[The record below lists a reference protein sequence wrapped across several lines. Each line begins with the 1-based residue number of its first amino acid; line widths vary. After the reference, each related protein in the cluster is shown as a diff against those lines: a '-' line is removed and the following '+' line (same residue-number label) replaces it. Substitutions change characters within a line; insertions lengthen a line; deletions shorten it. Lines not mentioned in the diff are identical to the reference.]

1 MKHFKYESKDA
12 TITVQEMAD
21 FFNKL
26 VEEGLG
32 DVPVSTYDW
41 GVGEIE
47 ADDTG
52 VELRMK

>member
-1 MKHFKYESKDA
+1 MKFFNYESKGEA
-12 TITVQEMAD
+12 ITVQEMAD

-26 VEEGLG
+26 VNEGLG

-41 GVGEIE
+41 DIGKIV

-52 VELRMK
+52 VALRMK

>member
-1 MKHFKYESKDA
+1 MKHFNYESKGEA
-12 TITVQEMAD
+12 ITVQEMAD

-26 VEEGLG
+26 VHEGLG

-41 GVGEIE
+41 DIGKIV

-52 VELRMK
+52 VALRMK

>member
-1 MKHFKYESKDA
+1 MKYFKYESKGEV
-12 TITVQEMAD
+12 ITVQEMAN

-41 GVGEIE
+41 DVGEIE

>member
-1 MKHFKYESKDA
+1 MKHFNYKSKGEA
-12 TITVQEMAD
+12 ITVQEMAD

-26 VEEGLG
+26 VSEGLG

-41 GVGEIE
+41 DVGKIE

>member
-1 MKHFKYESKDA
+1 MKHFKYESKGEV
-12 TITVQEMAD
+12 ITVQEMAD

-41 GVGEIE
+41 DVSEIA
-47 ADDTG
+47 ADSSS
-52 VELRMK
+52 VELRIK

>member
-1 MKHFKYESKDA
+1 MKYFNYESKGEA
-12 TITVQEMAD
+12 ITVQEMAD

-26 VEEGLG
+26 VHEGLG

-41 GVGEIE
+41 DIGNIE

-52 VELRMK
+52 VALHMK

>member
-1 MKHFKYESKDA
+1 MKYFKHESKGEA
-12 TITVQEMAD
+12 ITVQEIAD

-26 VEEGLG
+26 VNEGLG

-41 GVGEIE
+41 DVGKIV

>member
-1 MKHFKYESKDA
+1 MKHFKYESKGEA
-12 TITVQEMAD
+12 ITVQEMAD

-26 VEEGLG
+26 VNEGLG
-32 DVPVSTYDW
+32 GVPVSTYDW
-41 GVGEIE
+41 DVGKIV

>member
-1 MKHFKYESKDA
+1 MKHFKHESKGEV
-12 TITVQEMAD
+12 ITVQEMAD

-26 VEEGLG
+26 VNEGLG

-41 GVGEIE
+41 DVSEIE

>member
-1 MKHFKYESKDA
+1 MKYKYESKGEA
-12 TITVQEMAD
+12 ITVQEMAD

-26 VEEGLG
+26 VNEGLG

-41 GVGEIE
+41 DVGKIE

>member
-1 MKHFKYESKDA
+1 MKYFNCESKGEA
-12 TITVQEMAD
+12 ITVQEMAD

-26 VEEGLG
+26 VHEGLG

-41 GVGEIE
+41 DVGKIA
-47 ADDTG
+47 ADDTS

>member
-1 MKHFKYESKDA
+1 MKYFKHEAKGEA
-12 TITVQEMAD
+12 ITVQEMAD

-26 VEEGLG
+26 VNEGLG

-41 GVGEIE
+41 DVGKIV

>member
-1 MKHFKYESKDA
+1 MKHFKHESKGEA
-12 TITVQEMAD
+12 ITVKEMAD

-26 VEEGLG
+26 VNEGLG

-41 GVGEIE
+41 DVGKIV

>member
-1 MKHFKYESKDA
+1 MKHFKYESKGEV
-12 TITVQEMAD
+12 ITVQEMVD

-41 GVGEIE
+41 DVGEIE
-47 ADDTG
+47 ADSSG

>member
-1 MKHFKYESKDA
+1 MKHFKHESKGEA
-12 TITVQEMAD
+12 ITVQEMAN

-26 VEEGLG
+26 VNEGLG

-41 GVGEIE
+41 DVGEIE
-47 ADDTG
+47 ADSSG

>member
-1 MKHFKYESKDA
+1 MKHFKHESKGE

-26 VEEGLG
+26 VNEGLG

-41 GVGEIE
+41 DVGKIE

>member
-1 MKHFKYESKDA
+1 MKYFKHEAKGEA
-12 TITVQEMAD
+12 ITVQEMAD

-26 VEEGLG
+26 VNEGLG

-41 GVGEIE
+41 DVGKIV
-47 ADDTG
+47 ADDTD

>member
-1 MKHFKYESKDA
+1 MKYFKHESKGEA
-12 TITVQEMAD
+12 ITVQEMAD

-26 VEEGLG
+26 VNEGLG

-41 GVGEIE
+41 DVGKIV

>member
-1 MKHFKYESKDA
+1 MKFFNYESKGEA
-12 TITVQEMAD
+12 ITVQEMAD

-26 VEEGLG
+26 VHEGLG

-41 GVGEIE
+41 DIGKIE

>member
-1 MKHFKYESKDA
+1 MKYFKHESKSEA
-12 TITVQEMAD
+12 ITVQEMAD

-26 VEEGLG
+26 VNEGLG

-41 GVGEIE
+41 DVGKIV

>member
-1 MKHFKYESKDA
+1 MKYFKYESKGEV
-12 TITVQEMAD
+12 ITVQEMAD

-41 GVGEIE
+41 DVGKIE
-47 ADDTG
+47 VDDTG

>member
-1 MKHFKYESKDA
+1 MKHFKHESKGEA
-12 TITVQEMAD
+12 ITVQEMAD

-26 VEEGLG
+26 VNEGLG
-32 DVPVSTYDW
+32 DVSVSTYDW
-41 GVGEIE
+41 DVGEIE